1 MREES
6 DWAGVFLSSEDE
18 SALRAFASFE
28 PPAHDDWVPD
38 RLRGAAATLVR
49 VTVRKRIPEAVRQRF
64 GVVPLSNFPGGE
76 AENSLAAAADRFSER
91 SIAGAGGAPGN
102 AGSDGRGGSGGDPGS
117 KPPNC
122 IRVGA

>member
-38 RLRGAAATLVR
+38 RLRGADATLVR

-64 GVVPLSNFPGGE
+64 GVVPLSNFPVGE
-76 AENSLAAAADRFSER
+76 AENRSEEHTSELQSLMRNSYAVFCLKQNN
-91 SIAGAGGAPGN
+91 IHT
-102 AGSDGRGGSGGDPGS
+102 
-117 KPPNC
+117 
-122 IRVGA
+122 

>member
-38 RLRGAAATLVR
+38 RLRGADATLVR

-64 GVVPLSNFPGGE
+64 GVVPLSNFPVGE

-91 SIAGAGGAPGN
+91 FIAGDGSAPGR
-102 AGSDGRGGSGGDPGS
+102 SEGR
-117 KPPNC
+117 
-122 IRVGA
+122 RVGQESVSRCSSRWSHYH

>member
-38 RLRGAAATLVR
+38 RLRGADATLVR

-64 GVVPLSNFPGGE
+64 GVVPLSNFPVGE

-91 SIAGAGGAPGN
+91 FIAGDGSAPGS
-102 AGSDGRGGSGGDPGS
+102 AGSEIGRAP
-117 KPPNC
+117 C
-122 IRVGA
+122 RERVCQYV